1 MVHGDTIPSTGRL
14 YFSWGSLKTKLV
26 FKRSS
31 RACISHF
38 TPSLFKVFSCCLKQ
52 PVLPSWEGGNAFRVT
67 VNNQSQ
73 NNWLSKL
80 SCPLTLTDSVEL
92 LGTSS
97 AFFSSYY
104 YYSKTKVCSK
114 SLSAANQSNAL
125 EITVPRCFFWSPYA
139 KTLNEKVC
147 HEKAAHGR
155 AREPEEPAD
164 RWPHDKAK
172 RKLQTLPAQ
181 LPAECAKSQVLL
193 TQKLEEKKKK
203 LKKNESSSGQC
214 PSCLCKVMCHSQ
226 GHNKQAGEEVT
237 HKWGS
242 KVVCLAEWGTKWSI
256 FRSSPLTPLKQ
267 NCVNN
272 QLCSAAGLCWG
283 KGKLTQKHCC

>member
-1 MVHGDTIPSTGRL
+1 MAYSYAEKRIVISLGEGFEMVHSDTIPSTGRL
-14 YFSWGSLKTKLV
+14 YFSCGSLKTKLV

-125 EITVPRCFFWSPYA
+125 EIAVPRCFF
-139 KTLNEKVC
+139 
-147 HEKAAHGR
+147 
-155 AREPEEPAD
+155 
-164 RWPHDKAK
+164 
-172 RKLQTLPAQ
+172 
-181 LPAECAKSQVLL
+181 
-193 TQKLEEKKKK
+193 
-203 LKKNESSSGQC
+203 
-214 PSCLCKVMCHSQ
+214 
-226 GHNKQAGEEVT
+226 
-237 HKWGS
+237 
-242 KVVCLAEWGTKWSI
+242 
-256 FRSSPLTPLKQ
+256 
-267 NCVNN
+267 
-272 QLCSAAGLCWG
+272 
-283 KGKLTQKHCC
+283 